1 MRDRMTDAWVA
12 TPDGPVATGSFEA
25 LKAFLAR
32 TPFFGALDEAALDKL
47 ARMLV
52 RRTYLADAVVFN
64 EGDTGRSMYI
74 IESGQVIM
82 TRTGDSGHQVKLVR
96 LGRGDFFGET
106 TLIEMQPR
114 PYTARCETTVQLLE
128 LSNMDLYR
136 LYREDVKAYVLVLQN
151 INRELCRRL
160 RWADCRITEMAEQG
174 QDEVTQIRPS
184 VPRRP

>member
-1 MRDRMTDAWVA
+1 MRDRVIESWSS
-12 TPDGPVATGSFEA
+12 TPDGPVAAVNFDG
-25 LKAFLAR
+25 LKAFLSR
-32 TPFFGALDEAALDKL
+32 TPFFGALDDGALDKL

-52 RRTYLADAVVFN
+52 RRTFLAGSTVFL

-74 IESGQVIM
+74 IESGQVVM
-82 TRTGDSGHQVKLVR
+82 TRAGDTGHQVKLVR

-128 LSNMDLYR
+128 LNNMDLYR
-136 LYREDVKAYVLVLQN
+136 LYRDDVKAYVLVLQN

-160 RWADCRITEMAEQG
+160 RWADSRITEMAEQEH
-174 QDEVTQIRPS
+174 DEMTQIRPS
-184 VPRRP
+184 VQRPR

>member
-12 TPDGPVATGSFEA
+12 TPDGPVSTGNFDS
-25 LKAFLAR
+25 LKAFLTR
-32 TPFFGALDEAALDKL
+32 TPFFGALDEQGLDKV

-52 RRTYLADAVVFN
+52 RRTYLEGGTVFS

-74 IESGQVIM
+74 IESGQVLM
-82 TRTGDSGHQVKLVR
+82 TRMGESGHEVKMVR

-160 RWADCRITEMAEQG
+160 RRADIRISEMADQG
-174 QDEVTQIRPS
+174 HLETTQIRP
-184 VPRRP
+184 PRPRP